1 MYLSK
6 LLLDPR
12 SRQVLRELAEPYEM
26 HRTLSKAFD
35 ALSVDGKGRLLF
47 RAEPDRRGGAVTVLV
62 QSATVPDWSRLNT
75 ERYLVEALPP
85 KEIRLEFLPGQRCR
99 FRLRANPT
107 VKRKG
112 HRHALMRE
120 EEQIRWLRGKGERHG
135 FRLAG
140 SGHADLPDLI
150 VTSEG
155 RTHGRKGSD
164 EGEHRMVH
172 FAVRFDGVLEVTDP
186 ASLAVAVRDG
196 IGSAKAFGFGLLS
209 LTAASPRTAG

>member
-1 MYLSK
+1 MYLSL

-62 QSATVPDWSRLNT
+62 QSATVPDWSRLSAD
-75 ERYLVEALPP
+75 RYLVEALPP
-85 KEIRLEFLPGQRCR
+85 KEVRLAFQPGQRCR

-107 VKRKG
+107 VKREG

-120 EEQIRWLRGKGERHG
+120 EEQIRWLRRKGERHG
-135 FRLAG
+135 FRLAD

-150 VTSEG
+150 VTPEG
-155 RTHGRKGSD
+155 RTHGRKAGD
-164 EGEHRMVH
+164 QGEHQMVH

-186 ASLAVAVRDG
+186 AALAAAVRDG
-196 IGSAKAFGFGLLS
+196 LGSAKAFGFGLLS
-209 LTAASPRTAG
+209 LAAIPPRTTG